1 MKSHLK
7 IFPNNFTMNNVIS
20 IFCIVY
26 FAKVSV
32 DVFGNHG
39 LCGLLEE
46 DTHEKSPKYLSG
58 NLGDF
63 GKFCKVLQMSLL
75 HGNPILLTEKVV

>member
-32 DVFGNHG
+32 DVFGNHD

-46 DTHEKSPKYLSG
+46 DTHEKSPKYRSG

-63 GKFCKVLQMSLL
+63 GKFCKGLR
-75 HGNPILLTEKVV
+75 LTDSGRASMTALTRP